1 MQTIID
7 KSVYLSAKSSYKKL
21 CTVGTLAKKLQAVMA
36 AYQHGI
42 KDTCRIMN
50 VSRTSIYLWSK
61 QIKQSDFDGLLNKSK
76 HQDGIKIKKVHLEQ
90 MSQWLTD
97 NPSLTIKQV
106 SKLLSDNFDI
116 TVTKSTVHRAM
127 QRCGFS
133 YITGRK
139 QHYKQNPESVNEFKK
154 KSTRSDSS
162 ES

>member
-61 QIKQSDFDGLLNKSK
+61 QIKQRDFDGLLNKSK
-76 HQDGIKIKKVHLEQ
+76 HQDEMIPYQ
-90 MSQWLTD
+90 TRW
-97 NPSLTIKQV
+97 
-106 SKLLSDNFDI
+106 
-116 TVTKSTVHRAM
+116 
-127 QRCGFS
+127 
-133 YITGRK
+133 
-139 QHYKQNPESVNEFKK
+139 SVNRNCSFAGIIIILVNFKLICWTNRISFHTSMELTSYK
-154 KSTRSDSS
+154 IINN
-162 ES
+162 

>member
-76 HQDGIKIKKVHLEQ
+76 HQDGIKIKKVHLEK

-97 NPSLTIKQV
+97 TPSLTIKQV

-139 QHYKQNPESVNEFKK
+139 
-154 KSTRSDSS
+154 
-162 ES
+162 